1 MSKVISPKKFLSK
14 KYGNIDTQDKQGVI
28 NGNFWIAIQKEM
40 KEYAKL
46 CVIAEL
52 KDHIEHPNK
61 PGYRRHDILNRI
73 KELEDE

>member
-1 MSKVISPKKFLSK
+1 MSKVISPKKFLSQ
-14 KYGNIDTQDKQGVI
+14 KYGKIDTKDEQGTI
-28 NGNFWIAIQKEM
+28 NGAFWITVQKNLE
-40 KEYAKL
+40 EYAKL

-52 KDHIEHPNK
+52 KEHIEHPNK